1 MVVWLIKEIGFF
13 LSLLVSKWREALG
26 VTELL
31 FSASGGEL
39 TGPRIGKPE
48 TTLEG
53 RRRWRCSRSIQNG
66 RRHSFFVGWCFFPL
80 NHTQLASSSSYS
92 KWKKKRKKRQ
102 WRKSRL
108 AEVFLDY
115 EWKPDLIQWLI
126 CECWC
131 ATAHTAT
138 RRSIYTRW
146 FLMDDGSEMAGCAV
160 GGRTKN
166 CVSSFSLLNNN
177 RKLPRWIESLIEPA
191 SLPPRENSSIYLGGK
206 ICETPKNLKHP
217 SEYYQERKKARLI
230 KRTL

>member
-1 MVVWLIKEIGFF
+1 MVVWLIKENGFF

-92 KWKKKRKKRQ
+92 KWKKKRKKRH

-126 CECWC
+126 LYVN
-131 ATAHTAT
+131 AGVQLHTQPLGAVYI
-138 RRSIYTRW
+138 RDDFWWMMAPKWRAVPSGGELKIV
-146 FLMDDGSEMAGCAV
+146 FLL
-160 GGRTKN
+160 
-166 CVSSFSLLNNN
+166 F
-177 RKLPRWIESLIEPA
+177 PF
-191 SLPPRENSSIYLGGK
+191 
-206 ICETPKNLKHP
+206 
-217 SEYYQERKKARLI
+217 
-230 KRTL
+230 